1 MYKKGF
7 FPVVLIPDILVEF
20 CRKNPLPVLNEQSTT
35 SNSTSLRVL
44 APLPP
49 VKSSSYKPRYSFI
62 FQCWLFCLIAL
73 VVVNW
78 FLGFYLFNLLL
89 AIASSIFVALSFVGY
104 DYLIVRQLELEYQ
117 QKIDKYQQQLSEY
130 SVQQA
135 LALSL
140 KSEAKKDDKD
150 NKYKSR
156 YESLILKHQKQL
168 QGLLIGKILLPS
180 DRESTAT
187 QGASEAVFYTYLL
200 RYFPDTF
207 QGGVFPV
214 PGKSFPYTA
223 DFRTLHKKTGL
234 FIQVEVDEPYA
245 FATQKPHHCYQ
256 NNTDEER
263 NQFFL
268 NGNWVIIRFAE
279 QQIVTQPES
288 CCKQIAIIIYQI
300 TGDSSFLSQLRNFP
314 NVKPHKHWTEKEA
327 KMMVKNNYRG
337 TYLRNVKS
345 SKKSNMNG
353 YGRTKSRSNK
363 KQNTRKSRR

>member
-20 CRKNPLPVLNEQSTT
+20 CSKNPLPVLDEPSSP
-35 SNSTSLRVL
+35 SNPSLRHAL

-49 VKSSSYKPRYSFI
+49 VKSATYQPRYSLI
-62 FQCWLFCLIAL
+62 FQCWLFGLMVL
-73 VVVNW
+73 GVVNW
-78 FLGFYLFNLLL
+78 ILGFYLFNLLL
-89 AIASSIFVALSFVGY
+89 AIFSSVFVALSFAGY
-104 DYLIVRQLELEYQ
+104 DYLMARQLELEYK
-117 QKIDKYQQQLSEY
+117 QKVEKYQRELAEY

-135 LALSL
+135 IALSSRSENKNED
-140 KSEAKKDDKD
+140 KS
-150 NKYKSR
+150 KYKSA
-156 YESLILKHQKQL
+156 ILKRQQQL
-168 QGLLIGKILLPS
+168 QGLLMGKILLPS
-180 DRESTAT
+180 SRESTAT
-187 QGASEAVFYTYLL
+187 QGASEGVFYTYLL

-207 QGGVFPV
+207 QGGVFPI

-256 NNTDEER
+256 NTTDEER

-288 CCKQIAIIIYQI
+288 CCKQIALVIYQI
-300 TGDSSFLSQLRNFP
+300 TGDFSFLAQLKDFP

-327 KMMVKNNYRG
+327 KMMIKNNYRG
-337 TYLRNVKS
+337 TYLSNVKS

-363 KQNTRKSRR
+363 KQNTRKARR